1 MSKNKAQKTFFR
13 IIRFSARTMVLNIPI
28 LLVLGIMLLLGR
40 INWSVALAIFG
51 GVFIITSLVI
61 LFVFHEL
68 EKFITYLR
76 SLAQGME
83 IEAPRFHKGIF
94 GSFRL
99 ADAFLSVKNL
109 WSNQT
114 LSDASILENLPD
126 PLLMINDE
134 GKIVFA
140 NIMAHNFLGDDLFYK
155 PIEQLICDEN
165 FIQTLNKVIRKQSQ
179 KEWVEWRYED
189 SQPYVFQVRIEQ
201 LPAPAKNKATSVL
214 VMHDIT
220 QLKLFKEQQS
230 DFFANASHEL
240 KTPLTIISGCIETM
254 QGPAKDDEVA
264 REKFLNLIAEQTNRM
279 TQLVQDLL
287 SLSKA
292 KMTQRASLSDVILLP
307 ELLKSVIESLT
318 VKAQSHQQKLT
329 LKLIHDIP
337 RLKGNQTL
345 LLQVFQNLIDNA
357 VKYGNHNSEITIS
370 VKLCN
375 GFPKKSDKYFTDMR
389 QVVLVTVHNIGNP
402 ISPKNINR
410 LFERFYRVDSLRT
423 KTVEGTGL
431 GLGIAQQIVHD
442 HDGLIDVKSSAE
454 KGTSFMVYLPIDL

>member
-1 MSKNKAQKTFFR
+1 MSKNKAQKTFLR

-61 LFVFHEL
+61 LSVFHEL

-76 SLAQGME
+76 SLAQGVE
-83 IEAPRFHKGIF
+83 IEVPRFHKGIF

-114 LSDASILENLPD
+114 LSDASILENLPN
-126 PLLMINDE
+126 PLLMINDDGE
-134 GKIVFA
+134 IVFA
-140 NIMAHNFLGDDLFYK
+140 NIMARNFFGDELSYK
-155 PIEQLICDEN
+155 PIKHLINDDN
-165 FIQTLNKVIRKQSQ
+165 FIQTLNKVIHKQSS
-179 KEWVEWRYED
+179 KEWFEWHYED
-189 SQPYVFQVRIEQ
+189 SQSYVFQVRVEQ

-220 QLKLFKEQQS
+220 QLKLFKKQQA

-254 QGPAKDDEVA
+254 QGPAREDEAA
-264 REKFLNLIAEQTNRM
+264 REKFLNLIAEQTSRM
-279 TQLVQDLL
+279 TRLVQDLL

-292 KMTQRASLSDVILLP
+292 KMTQQVSQSEVILLP
-307 ELLKSVIESLT
+307 ELLKSVIESLNI
-318 VKAQSHQQKLT
+318 KAQNNQQKLT

-337 RLKGNQTL
+337 RIKGNQTL

-357 VKYGNHNSEITIS
+357 VKYGNHQSEITIS

-402 ISPKNINR
+402 ISSKNINR

-454 KGTSFMVYLPIDL
+454 KGTFFMVYLPVDL